1 MNSTPVRIG
10 AAVLA
15 LAALLFAP
23 LAVLAPKAL
32 APLALIAG
40 LAALPGYAA
49 GDRRLP
55 RTLRWAFLTM
65 LAMLAWAG
73 IAGVWAAVPD
83 LVGSRL
89 PKLVFIT
96 AVGLLLVVGTLA
108 LERGQRDRIGAAL
121 CFGIALALA
130 VMAIDAYGNGALR
143 KAIRD
148 DPAYYGMAALNRGA
162 TVIAL
167 VIWPALAWLWQRA
180 RDSGRGILRGA
191 AALLVVGLIGVLLLL
206 ESNSAGVAF
215 AVGTAVF
222 VAVTVARGLVTRG
235 LALVVA
241 LGTMAAPL
249 LPITLLSPNVAYE
262 WASQVSST
270 AVHRIYIWRF
280 VSDRILERRF
290 TGWGLDASR
299 SIPGA
304 DTYITQFDLALPFQ
318 TYGRMQALPL
328 HPHNAPLQI
337 WLELGLPG
345 AVLFALLC
353 GGLLLGVA
361 RGLPDRLAAAAAAA
375 GILVAVALSS
385 FSYGIWQTWW
395 LAALW
400 LTAAMTAGLL
410 ARRE

>member
-1 MNSTPVRIG
+1 
-10 AAVLA
+10 
-15 LAALLFAP
+15 
-23 LAVLAPKAL
+23 
-32 APLALIAG
+32 
-40 LAALPGYAA
+40 
-49 GDRRLP
+49 
-55 RTLRWAFLTM
+55 
-65 LAMLAWAG
+65 MLAWAG

-162 TVIAL
+162 TVITL
-167 VIWPALAWLWQRA
+167 VIWPAVAWLWQRA
-180 RDSGRGILRGA
+180 RDSGRGVLRGA
-191 AALLVVGLIGVLLLL
+191 ASFLVVGLIGILLLL
-206 ESNSAGVAF
+206 ESNSASVAF
-215 AVGTAVF
+215 AVGGAVF
-222 VAVTVARGLVTRG
+222 VVVAAKPWLVTRG
-235 LALVVA
+235 LALIVA
-241 LGTMAAPL
+241 LGIMAAPM
-249 LPITLLSPNVAYE
+249 LPITVLSPNVAYE

-280 VSDRILERRF
+280 VADRILERRL

-299 SIPGA
+299 SIPEG
-304 DTYITQFDLALPFQ
+304 DVYITRFDLSLPFQ
-318 TYGRMQALPL
+318 TYGKMQALPL

-345 AVLFALLC
+345 ALLFALLC

-361 RGLPDRLAAAAAAA
+361 RSLPRHLPAAAASA
-375 GILVAVALSS
+375 GILVAFALSS

>member
-1 MNSTPVRIG
+1 MNGTAVRIG
-10 AAVLA
+10 AAVLV
-15 LAALLFAP
+15 LAAFLFAP

-55 RTLRWAFLTM
+55 RTLRWAFLVM

-73 IAGVWAAVPD
+73 IAGVWAAFPD
-83 LVGSRL
+83 LVISRL

-108 LERGQRDRIGAAL
+108 LDRSQRDRVGAAL

-130 VMAIDAYGNGALR
+130 VMAVDAYGNGALR

-167 VIWPALAWLWQRA
+167 IIWPAVAWLWQRA
-180 RDSGRGILRGA
+180 RDSGTGVLRGA
-191 AALLVVGLIGVLLLL
+191 ASLLVAGLIGVLLML

-215 AVGTAVF
+215 VVGAGVFAAVM
-222 VAVTVARGLVTRG
+222 VAPWLVGRG

-241 LGTMAAPL
+241 LGTMAAPM
-249 LPITLLSPNVAYE
+249 LPITVLSPNVAYD

-280 VSDRILERRF
+280 VSDRIQERRLM
-290 TGWGLDASR
+290 GWGLDASR
-299 SIPGA
+299 SIPGG
-304 DTYITQFDLALPFQ
+304 DTYITQFDLSLPFQ

-345 AVLFALLC
+345 AALLALLC
-353 GGLLLGVA
+353 GGLLLGLA
-361 RGLPDRLAAAAAAA
+361 RDLPQRLGGAAAAAA
-375 GILVAVALSS
+375 ILVAVALSS

>member
-1 MNSTPVRIG
+1 MNGVSVRVG
-10 AAVLA
+10 AGVLI
-15 LAALLFAP
+15 LAAFLFAP

-32 APLALIAG
+32 APLALIAA
-40 LAALPGYAA
+40 LAALPAFATGGRHMPPAL
-49 GDRRLP
+49 RRAVL
-55 RTLRWAFLTM
+55 AM
-65 LAMLAWAG
+65 AAMLAWAG
-73 IAGVWAAVPD
+73 LASVWAEVPD
-83 LVGSRL
+83 QALARL
-89 PKLVFIT
+89 AKLALIT
-96 AVGLLLVVGTLA
+96 AVGTLLVAGTIA

-121 CFGIALALA
+121 CCGIALALA
-130 VMAIDAYGNGALR
+130 VMAVDATGNGALR

-167 VIWPALAWLWQRA
+167 IIWPAVAWLWQRA
-180 RDSGRGILRGA
+180 RDSGTGSLRGA
-191 AALLVVGLIGVLLLL
+191 AALLLVGLIGILLML

-215 AVGTAVF
+215 AVGAGVF
-222 VAVTVARGLVTRG
+222 VAVAVARRLVSYA

-241 LGTMAAPL
+241 LGIMAAPL
-249 LPITLLSPNVAYE
+249 LPITLLSPNIAYE

-299 SIPGA
+299 SIPGG
-304 DTYITQFDLALPFQ
+304 DTYITQFDLSLPFQ

-345 AVLFALLC
+345 AALFALLC
-353 GGLLLGVA
+353 SGLLLGVA
-361 RGLPDRLAAAAAAA
+361 RGLPARLPAAAASA
-375 GILVAVALSS
+375 GILVAFALSS

-410 ARRE
+410 ARPK

>member
-1 MNSTPVRIG
+1 VNGVSVRVG
-10 AAVLA
+10 AGVLI
-15 LAALLFAP
+15 LAAFLFAP

-32 APLALIAG
+32 APLALIAA
-40 LAALPGYAA
+40 LAALPGFTA
-49 GDRRLP
+49 GDRRLSP
-55 RTLRWAFLTM
+55 ALRRAVLAM
-65 LAMLAWAG
+65 AAMLAWA
-73 IAGVWAAVPD
+73 ALASVWAEFPDQALARLAKLAV
-83 LVGSRL
+83 
-89 PKLVFIT
+89 IT
-96 AVGLLLVVGTLA
+96 AVGTLLVTGMLA
-108 LERGQRDRIGAAL
+108 MESRQRDRIGAAL

-167 VIWPALAWLWQRA
+167 VIWPAVAWLWQRA
-180 RDSGRGILRGA
+180 RDSDTGSLRGA
-191 AALLVVGLIGVLLLL
+191 AALLLVGLIGILLML

-215 AVGTAVF
+215 AVGAGVF
-222 VAVTVARGLVTRG
+222 VAVAAARGLVTRG
-235 LALVVA
+235 LAVVVA

-249 LPITLLSPNVAYE
+249 LPVTVLSPNIAYE

-299 SIPGA
+299 SIPGG
-304 DTYITQFDLALPFQ
+304 DTYITQFDLSLPFQ

-345 AVLFALLC
+345 AALFALLC

-361 RGLPDRLAAAAAAA
+361 RGVGGRLPAAAASA
-375 GILVAVALSS
+375 GILVAFALSS

-410 ARRE
+410 ARPK